1 MKNIETIIP
10 SIARKKLD
18 KSERRLK
25 NAVEVVND
33 CLIEHEAAVAEY
45 KKACAY
51 QYASALGDHEVLG

>member
-1 MKNIETIIP
+1 MNKGVETIIP

-45 KKACAY
+45 KRVCAF
-51 QYASALGDHEVLG
+51 QYSKGLDELG